1 MDFNKDKFKMT
12 LHYIINKCGFK
23 NTVGRTVLHKLLYFS
38 DFNYF
43 EKYNVSIT
51 NETYTK
57 KERGPVPIHFEEA
70 IAELIEENKVRP
82 GKRRLPCGKV
92 MNRYFSLKEPEIDLS
107 ENELAVINQV
117 IKDLSHLNGKQI
129 GEYSL
134 SDEPVKQTDDNEI
147 VEYNLVSSRE
157 LKHKN
162 KVFVKISW
170 TISHNE
176 YKIYSY

>member
-1 MDFNKDKFKMT
+1 MDFDKEKFKMT
-12 LHYIINKCGFK
+12 LHYIIYKCGFR

-43 EKYNVSIT
+43 EKYSKSIT
-51 NETYTK
+51 NENYTK

-92 MNRYFSLKEPEIDLS
+92 MNRYFSLKEPKTDL
-107 ENELAVINQV
+107 NEKELDVINQV

-134 SDEPVKQTDDNEI
+134 SDAPVKQTEDNEI
-147 VEYNLVSSRE
+147 IPYDLVFSRDSN
-157 LKHKN
+157 KKS
-162 KVFVKISW
+162 KVFVKIS
-170 TISHNE
+170 
-176 YKIYSY
+176 

>member
-1 MDFNKDKFKMT
+1 MEFDMEKFKMT
-12 LHYIINKCGFK
+12 LHYIINKCGFR

-43 EKYNVSIT
+43 EKYNESIT
-51 NETYTK
+51 NESYVK

-92 MNRYFSLKEPEIDLS
+92 MNRYFSLKEPKIDLS
-107 ENELAVINQV
+107 EDELTIINKV
-117 IKDLSHLNGKQI
+117 IKDLSHMNGKQI

-134 SDEPVKQTDDNEI
+134 SDNPVKLVEDNEI
-147 VEYNLVSSRE
+147 IDYDLVFSRDS
-157 LKHKN
+157 N
-162 KVFVKISW
+162 KKSKVYVKIS
-170 TISHNE
+170 
-176 YKIYSY
+176 

>member
-1 MDFNKDKFKMT
+1 MRGFKMDFDKEKFKMT
-12 LHYIINKCGFK
+12 LHYIINKCGFR

-38 DFNYF
+38 DFNYY
-43 EKYNVSIT
+43 EKYGQSIT

-70 IAELIEENKVRP
+70 IAELIDENKVRP

-92 MNRYFSLKEPEIDLS
+92 MNRYFSLMEGEIDLKK
-107 ENELAVINQV
+107 EELVIINKV

-134 SDEPVKQTDDNEI
+134 RDAPVKKTDDGEI
-147 VEYNLVSSRE
+147 IQYDLVSLRDSN
-157 LKHKN
+157 KN
-162 KVFVKISW
+162 SKVFVKIS
-170 TISHNE
+170 
-176 YKIYSY
+176 

>member
-1 MDFNKDKFKMT
+1 MDFDKDKFKMT
-12 LHYIINKCGFK
+12 LHYIINKCGFR

-43 EKYNVSIT
+43 EKYSQSIT

-70 IAELIEENKVRP
+70 IAELIDENKVRP

-134 SDEPVKQTDDNEI
+134 TDAPVKQTQDNEI
-147 VEYNLVSSRE
+147 VEYDLVFSRDSN
-157 LKHKN
+157 KKS
-162 KVFVKISW
+162 KVFVKIS
-170 TISHNE
+170 
-176 YKIYSY
+176 

>member
-1 MDFNKDKFKMT
+1 MDFDMDKFKMT
-12 LHYIINKCGFK
+12 LHYIINKCGFR

-38 DFNYF
+38 DFNHYQ
-43 EKYNVSIT
+43 KYGQSIT

-92 MNRYFSLKEPEIDLS
+92 MNRYFSLKEPEIDLR
-107 ENELAVINQV
+107 EEELAVINKV
-117 IKDLSHLNGKQI
+117 IKDISHLNGKQI

-134 SDEPVKQTDDNEI
+134 TDAPVKQTEDNEI
-147 VEYNLVSSRE
+147 IRYDLVSSRDSN
-157 LKHKN
+157 KKS
-162 KVFVKISW
+162 KVFVKIS
-170 TISHNE
+170 
-176 YKIYSY
+176 